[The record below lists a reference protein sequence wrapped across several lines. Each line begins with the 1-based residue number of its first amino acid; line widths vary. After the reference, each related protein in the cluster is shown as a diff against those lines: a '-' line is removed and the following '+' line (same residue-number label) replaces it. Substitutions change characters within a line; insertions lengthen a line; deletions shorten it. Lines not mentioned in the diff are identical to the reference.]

1 MGRTSV
7 VIADRHP
14 VVLCGLSGLLEAQRD
29 FTIVASCSDGARCL
43 EALRNF
49 RPDIAIIDV
58 ALPGLP
64 GLELISIVSSEKLQT
79 RLVFFAPSRQHPE
92 FVVSSTMNGHSVFL
106 KDMAPE
112 ALVLAL
118 RQVTEERYLM
128 APSLSPQ
135 PIPFEPVLE
144 NVLAMLT
151 GRERQV
157 ALLVS
162 EGLSNKAIAR
172 RLNVTDGTI
181 KVHLHH
187 IFQKLQVSNRTVL
200 AGLAM
205 VRPGIASTPTRTKA
219 RSRARVTK

>member
-29 FTIVASCSDGARCL
+29 FRIVASCNDASRCL

-49 RPDIAIIDV
+49 KPDIAIIDV

-64 GLELISIVSSEKLQT
+64 GLELISIVNSEKLQT

-112 ALVLAL
+112 ALLLAL
-118 RQVTEERYLM
+118 RQVIEERYLL
-128 APSLSPQ
+128 APSLSSR

-144 NVLAMLT
+144 NVLTMLT

-162 EGLSNKAIAR
+162 EGLSNKEIGR

-187 IFQKLQVSNRTVL
+187 IFQKLKVSNRTVL
-200 AGLAM
+200 AGLAIA
-205 VRPGIASTPTRTKA
+205 RPGAASTLSQKRG
-219 RSRARVTK
+219 RSRVHRD

>member
-1 MGRTSV
+1 MGRTTV

-29 FTIVASCSDGARCL
+29 FRIVASCSDAARCL

-49 RPDIAIIDV
+49 RPDIAIIDA
-58 ALPGLP
+58 ALPGLS
-64 GLELISIVSSEKLQT
+64 GLQLISIVNSEKLQT
-79 RLVFFAPSRQHPE
+79 RLVFFASSRQHPE

-112 ALVLAL
+112 ALLLAL
-118 RQVTEERYLM
+118 RQIIEERYLL
-128 APSLSPQ
+128 APSLSSQ

-144 NVLAMLT
+144 NVLTMLT
-151 GRERQV
+151 GRERQI

-162 EGLSNKAIAR
+162 EGLSNKEIGR

-200 AGLAM
+200 AGLAIA
-205 VRPGIASTPTRTKA
+205 RPGTASTLSQKKG
-219 RSRARVTK
+219 RSRARRD